1 MRSLG
6 SLFLALLLLPGQ
18 LSAGG
23 AGEIASDF
31 RLNGLQGAVSLS
43 QYRGKVL
50 YLDFWASWCGPCRES
65 FPWMDRM
72 VSRYGADG
80 LVVVA
85 INLDKERALA
95 DRFLAE
101 LAPRFTVAFDPKGEI
116 AERYD
121 VQAMPSSFLI
131 DRDGRIRNRHRGFR
145 LDGASLSES
154 EIRMLLQGG

>member
-6 SLFLALLLLPGQ
+6 SLFLTLLLLPGQ
-18 LSAGG
+18 LLAG
-23 AGEIASDF
+23 ATGEVASDF
-31 RLNGLQGAVSLS
+31 RLSGLQGPVSLN
-43 QYRGKVL
+43 QYRGKVV

-80 LVVVA
+80 FAVIA

-101 LAPRFTVAFDPKGEI
+101 LAPRFTIAFDPKGEI

-121 VQAMPSSFLI
+121 VQAMPSSYLI
-131 DRDGRIRNRHRGFR
+131 DRGGRIRNRHRGFR
-145 LDGASLSES
+145 RDSTSLSES
-154 EIRMLLQGG
+154 QIRMLLQGE